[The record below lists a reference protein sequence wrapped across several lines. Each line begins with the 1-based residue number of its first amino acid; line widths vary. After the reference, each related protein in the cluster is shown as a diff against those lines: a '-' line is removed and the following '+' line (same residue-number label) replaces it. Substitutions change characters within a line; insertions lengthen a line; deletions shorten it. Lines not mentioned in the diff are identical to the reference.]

1 MDVYCFVEC
10 FVDFIVFDIR
20 FSVVFIK
27 MEVNGITIKFKG
39 LVDME
44 QFYIFDVGV
53 RSELVRDRGVN
64 YYLGFKLIVVYFFI
78 KAVLKICLNS
88 KFFYKK

>member
-1 MDVYCFVEC
+1 MVIVDVYRFVEC
-10 FVDFIVFDIR
+10 FVDFIVFDIG

-44 QFYIFDVGV
+44 
-53 RSELVRDRGVN
+53 
-64 YYLGFKLIVVYFFI
+64 
-78 KAVLKICLNS
+78 
-88 KFFYKK
+88 